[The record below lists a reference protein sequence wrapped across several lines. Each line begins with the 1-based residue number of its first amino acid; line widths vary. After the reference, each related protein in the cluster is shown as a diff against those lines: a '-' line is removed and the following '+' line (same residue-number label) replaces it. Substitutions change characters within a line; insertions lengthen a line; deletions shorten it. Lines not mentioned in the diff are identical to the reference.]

1 MNENLYDALKL
12 LIHFWALSSE
22 PWGQKIINQS
32 LFMQMINTNPYWRY
46 QTNFALKDDLTE
58 NSQRL
63 LLSFKQI
70 FNSMTAK

>member
-1 MNENLYDALKL
+1 
-12 LIHFWALSSE
+12 
-22 PWGQKIINQS
+22 
-32 LFMQMINTNPYWRY
+32 MQMINKKPYWHY

-63 LLSFKQI
+63 PLSFKQI